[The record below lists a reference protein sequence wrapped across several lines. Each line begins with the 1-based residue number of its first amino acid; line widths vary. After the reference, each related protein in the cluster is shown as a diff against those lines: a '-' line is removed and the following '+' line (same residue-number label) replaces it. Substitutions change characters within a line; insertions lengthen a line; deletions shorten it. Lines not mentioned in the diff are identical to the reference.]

1 MKEVIRVLKTPL
13 TMILL
18 LALVGYG
25 AYWGYQHATAPTPT
39 RTATPCVMT
48 DLGGELTTK
57 SVTIRVL
64 NGGDRNNLA
73 KTMSLSLRAFGFTI
87 ARVNNTTEEIEKT
100 VIVGPT
106 EDDPQVALL
115 HGFFPDA
122 SVRADARTDGVIDVL
137 LGNKTTDPNRDA
149 PRSIPVSGP
158 VCIAAPITSAT
169 PSASASPSQE
179 PTSPSPSP
187 SGSKTKKK

>member
-18 LALVGYG
+18 LAFVGYG
-25 AYWGYQHATAPTPT
+25 AYWGYQHATAPTAS

-48 DLGGELTTK
+48 DVGGELTTR

-87 ARVNNTTEEIEKT
+87 ARVNNTTEKVEKT
-100 VIVGPT
+100 VIVGPA
-106 EDDPQVALL
+106 EDDPQVSLL

-122 SVRADARTDGVIDVL
+122 TVQVDGRTDGVIDVL

-158 VCIAAPITSAT
+158 VCIAAPIAASAT
-169 PSASASPSQE
+169 PSASGSPTKSA
-179 PTSPSPSP
+179 SPSPSP
-187 SGSKTKKK
+187 SKSTKK